1 MKKMEIIC
9 YKHDGSLH
17 RVWHDGYILEESDD
31 HIIIVNNRVDVID
44 GDGRKW
50 RTREPA
56 VCFFYKKKWFN
67 IISMIRTTGIYY
79 YCNLGSPYIID
90 EEGLKYIDYDLDVK
104 VFPDDVILILDKD
117 EYEENIQDMHYSEI
131 IKEIIDY
138 NFNLLLKSI
147 KDKEVPFDKA
157 SVIKYYKDY
166 INSK

>member
-17 RVWHDGYILEESDD
+17 RVWHDGYVLEESEN
-31 HIIIVNNRVDVID
+31 HIIIVNNKVDVID

-56 VCFFYKKKWFN
+56 VCFFYKEKWFN

-104 VFPDDVILILDKD
+104 VFPDDEVLILDKD
-117 EYEENIQDMHYSEI
+117 EYEENIIEMHYSEI
-131 IKEIIDY
+131 IKEIIDN
-138 NFNLLLKSI
+138 NFSILLDAI
-147 KDKEVPFDKA
+147 KNKEIPFDKK
-157 SVIKYYKDY
+157 SVIKYYNDFIKL
-166 INSK
+166 K

>member
-17 RVWHDGYILEESDD
+17 RVWHDGYLLEETED
-31 HIIIVNNRVDVID
+31 HIIIVNNKVDVID

-79 YCNLGSPYIID
+79 YCNLGSPYTID

-104 VFPDDVILILDKD
+104 VFPDNEILILDKD
-117 EYEENIQDMHYSEI
+117 EYEVNIEEMHYPEI
-131 IKEIIDY
+131 IKKIIEH

-157 SVIKYYKDY
+157 SVLKYYKEF

>member
-1 MKKMEIIC
+1 
-9 YKHDGSLH
+9 
-17 RVWHDGYILEESDD
+17 
-31 HIIIVNNRVDVID
+31 
-44 GDGRKW
+44 
-50 RTREPA
+50 
-56 VCFFYKKKWFN
+56 
-67 IISMIRTTGIYY
+67 MIRTTGIYY